1 MTDSTNPLPLVSV
14 LISSYNHAD
23 FVEASIRSVYAQSYP
38 NIELL
43 VVDDG
48 SRDGSVELLKQLQA
62 ELGFDFV
69 AQANKGLCTTLNEM
83 IARSKGRYIA
93 PVSYTHL
100 TLPTKA

>member
-48 SRDGSVELLKQLQA
+48 SREMAVSSCSNSCKRSLGSTSWRRRTR
-62 ELGFDFV
+62 G
-69 AQANKGLCTTLNEM
+69 C
-83 IARSKGRYIA
+83 A
-93 PVSYTHL
+93 PHSTR
-100 TLPTKA
+100 